1 MAKYCFPA
9 IIEPDEPGFMVTFPD
24 IENCFTSG
32 ENLVDAL
39 EMGEDVL
46 NLMLTHMEDQKEPI
60 PAPSDLN
67 AIHPT
72 EKGAIVTLILADT
85 VTYRKKISNMAV
97 KKTLSIPQ
105 WLNTAAEAA
114 NVNFS
119 QTLQEA
125 LTAKLGM
132 Q

>member
-9 IIEPDEPGFMVTFPD
+9 IIAPDEPGFMVTFPD

-32 ENLVDAL
+32 ENLVEAL

-46 NLMLTHMEDQKEPI
+46 NLMLVVMEDDKKEI
-60 PAPSDLN
+60 PAPSPLN
-67 AIHPT
+67 NIHP
-72 EKGAIVTLILADT
+72 EEPGALVTLILADT
-85 VTYRKKISNMAV
+85 TAYRKKM
-97 KKTLSIPQ
+97 
-105 WLNTAAEAA
+105 NTAAEAA

-125 LTAKLGM
+125 LTVKLGL

>member
-1 MAKYCFPA
+1 
-9 IIEPDEPGFMVTFPD
+9 MVTFPD

-32 ENLVDAL
+32 ENLVEAL

-46 NLMLTHMEDQKEPI
+46 NLMLVVMEDDKKEI
-60 PAPSDLN
+60 PAPSPLN
-67 AIHPT
+67 NIHP
-72 EKGAIVTLILADT
+72 EEPGALVTLILADT
-85 VTYRKKISNMAV
+85 TAYRKKISNMAV

-125 LTAKLGM
+125 LTVKLGL

>member
-9 IIEPDEPGFMVTFPD
+9 VFSPEDGGYSVDFPD
-24 IENCFTSG
+24 LEGCYTCGDSLT
-32 ENLVDAL
+32 EAMEMARDAL
-39 EMGEDVL
+39 ALTLTVLEDERRTIPKAGSVEETKHEAGEFVSL
-46 NLMLTHMEDQKEPI
+46 
-60 PAPSDLN
+60 
-67 AIHPT
+67 
-72 EKGAIVTLILADT
+72 VLADT
-85 VTYRKKISNMAV
+85 TEYRKKISNMAV
-97 KKTLSIPQ
+97 KKTLTIPQ

-125 LTAKLGM
+125 LAAKLGL

>member
-9 IIEPDEPGFMVTFPD
+9 IIAPDEPGFMVTFPD

-46 NLMLTHMEDQKEPI
+46 NLMLVDMEDDKKEI
-60 PAPSDLN
+60 PTPSALN
-67 AIHPT
+67 AIQP
-72 EKGAIVTLILADT
+72 EDKGAIVTLILADT
-85 VTYRKKISNMAV
+85 TAYRKKISNQAV

-125 LTAKLGM
+125 LTAKLGL

>member
-1 MAKYCFPA
+1 M
-9 IIEPDEPGFMVTFPD
+9 D
-24 IENCFTSG
+24 
-32 ENLVDAL
+32 
-39 EMGEDVL
+39 
-46 NLMLTHMEDQKEPI
+46 
-60 PAPSDLN
+60 
-67 AIHPT
+67 AIHP
-72 EKGAIVTLILADT
+72 EEQGAIVTLILADT
-85 VTYRKKISNMAV
+85 VAYRKKISNMSV

-125 LTAKLGM
+125 LTAKLGL

>member
-1 MAKYCFPA
+1 MAKYCYSAVFT
-9 IIEPDEPGFMVTFPD
+9 PDEGGYSVNFPD
-24 IENCFTSG
+24 IEGCFTCG
-32 ENLVDAL
+32 DTLHEAVKMA
-39 EMGEDVL
+39 EDVL
-46 NLMLTHMEDQKEPI
+46 PLMLVVMEDDKKPI
-60 PAPSDLN
+60 PAPTRPQDVAHGEDEFVS
-67 AIHPT
+67 
-72 EKGAIVTLILADT
+72 LIAADT
-85 VTYRKKISNMAV
+85 TEYRKKISNRTV

-125 LTAKLGM
+125 LTAKLGL